1 VRVRWTIALLLL
13 ALPALASAGGG
24 ELTASTGVRFGGSVD
39 ADSARSSTLDP
50 ALVYGLTYDIKLAP
64 EKWIAVLWSRQKA
77 EVDLP
82 GLVPEHDSFDLTS
95 DYLQVGGVYR
105 PERDR
110 KSNPFVMFSLGVTR
124 VDSDLPG
131 FDSDIVLSGMIGGGT
146 KIAFGERLG
155 LRLDAR
161 GYFTLEKAELNGV
174 CGGVGCTVRFA
185 ADGAFQFEG
194 LVGVT
199 YAF

>member
-1 VRVRWTIALLLL
+1 VNVRWPAALLLL
-13 ALPALASAGGG
+13 ALPSLVSAGAG
-24 ELTASTGVRFGGSVD
+24 ELTASIGARFGGSVD
-39 ADSARSSTLDP
+39 PDSGGNSTLDP
-50 ALVYGLTYDIKLAP
+50 ALAYGLTYDIRLAP
-64 EKWIAVLWSRQKA
+64 EKWIALLWSRQKA

-82 GLVPEHDSFDLTS
+82 GFLPGHDSFDLTV

-105 PERDR
+105 PERGR

-124 VDSDLPG
+124 VDPDLPG
-131 FDSDIVLSGMIGGGT
+131 FDSDIVPGGMIGGGT
-146 KIAFGERLG
+146 KITFGERLG

-161 GYFTLEKAELNGV
+161 GYFTLIQAEFSGV
-174 CGGVGCTVRFA
+174 CGGVGCKAHFS

>member
-1 VRVRWTIALLLL
+1 MRWTAALLLL
-13 ALPALASAGGG
+13 ALPSFASAGGG
-24 ELTASTGVRFGGSVD
+24 ELTASVGARFGGDVD
-39 ADSARSSTLDP
+39 PGSTGNSTLDP
-50 ALVYGLTYDIKLAP
+50 ALVYGLTYDIRLAS
-64 EKWIAVLWSRQKA
+64 EKWIALLWSRQKA

-82 GLVPEHDSFDLTS
+82 GFVPGNDSFDLTV

-105 PERDR
+105 PERRR

-124 VDSDLPG
+124 VDPDLAG
-131 FDSDIVLSGMIGGGT
+131 FDSDIVPGGMIGGGT
-146 KIAFGERLG
+146 KITFGERLG

-161 GYFTLEKAELNGV
+161 GYFTLIQAELDGI
-174 CGGVGCTVRFA
+174 CGGVGCKVRFSA
-185 ADGAFQFEG
+185 NGAFQFEG